1 MVIKTRY
8 MKTSVVKRG
17 IIIIITISSFLTTHS
32 QELTSISRI
41 KGDIKFDG
49 TVDDPCWEV
58 ATALPMVMHTPTF
71 GNQPTEKSEVM
82 LCYDNTYIYV
92 GARLFDTN
100 ASKMLVTS
108 KKRDEASNSNESLTL
123 VFDSFNDKE
132 NALVFSTTPSGL
144 RNDLTVLND
153 AIASSPRNPPFN
165 NSWNTFWDVKTN
177 HDNNGW
183 YLEMRIPLSSMR
195 FKEDN
200 GKVTMGLICFRRVAH
215 KNEIDI
221 YPAIP
226 PDWGIYSTYRV
237 SKAKEVAFE
246 GIHSKKPFYIAPYA
260 LTGYQQDN
268 VLNESGTA
276 YELKGSP
283 KLSAG
288 LDAKYGL
295 TNNLT
300 LDVTINTDFAQVE
313 ADDQQIN
320 LTRFSLFFP
329 EKRTF
334 FQERSSI
341 FNFGF
346 EGKSNI
352 FYSRQI
358 GLNKGEQVPILGG
371 GRITGMAGK
380 WDIGFLD
387 LQTQSFDPSDTLQ
400 SSLPSE
406 NFGVLRIRRQV
417 INRNSYVGGILTSRM
432 GMDGSYSTSY
442 GVDGIFKILKND
454 YVNIK
459 LAQVMAKTTTNNPVS
474 LDPTRIFFNWKRY
487 NDKGLGYD
495 FTYTWS
501 GKDFKPAMGF
511 QQRKDYS
518 YYAGSLQYGWIP
530 GASSPLMNH
539 KFELNEE
546 MYYSNPTGDAQ
557 TANTEL
563 AYKFNFKQG
572 FGGMISILNSYENVE
587 KEFSFSETCSVP
599 AGKYNFTQFV
609 AHLNTSEA
617 KTLSLALDGYAGTFY
632 DGNRLTVGL
641 EPLWNIGSSLQ
652 LGLAYEYNYVDF
664 HERNQT
670 FTGNIAR
677 FKTLLMF
684 TTQLSI
690 NAFVQ
695 YNSADNALSTNFRLR
710 YNPREGNDFYI
721 VINEGRSTY
730 RDLEDPRLPAF
741 NNRSIL
747 VKYTY
752 TFTL

>member
-1 MVIKTRY
+1 
-8 MKTSVVKRG
+8 MKTTILKKFLFLAVIIFSMISVQAQDLV
-17 IIIIITISSFLTTHS
+17 
-32 QELTSISRI
+32 SIPRI
-41 KGDIKFDG
+41 QGEIRFDG
-49 TVDDPCWEV
+49 TVNDPCWQNIEP
-58 ATALPMVMHTPTF
+58 LPMVMHTPIF

-82 LCYDNTYIYV
+82 ICYDDTYIYV
-92 GARLFDTN
+92 GARLFDSEAT
-100 ASKMLVTS
+100 KMLITS
-108 KKRDEASNSNESLTL
+108 KKRDEGSNSNESLSI

-144 RNDLTVLND
+144 RTDLAVLND
-153 AIASSPRNPPFN
+153 AMASNPRNPPFN
-165 NSWNTFWDVKTN
+165 TSWNTFWDVKTTQ
-177 HDNNGW
+177 DESGW
-183 YLEMRIPLSSMR
+183 FLEMRIPFSSMR

-200 GKVTMGLICFRRVAH
+200 GKVIMGLICFRRIAH
-215 KNEIDI
+215 KNEVDI
-221 YPAIP
+221 FPAIP
-226 PDWGIYSTYRV
+226 PDWGAFSTYRV
-237 SKAKEVAFE
+237 SKANEVSFD
-246 GIHSKKPFYIAPYA
+246 GIKSKKPFYVTPYLLA
-260 LTGYQQDN
+260 GYQQDN
-268 VLNESGTA
+268 FLNEAGTV
-276 YELKGSP
+276 YDMKGSP
-283 KLSAG
+283 KLNAG
-288 LDAKYGL
+288 LDVKYGI

-300 LDVTINTDFAQVE
+300 LDATLNTDFAQVE

-329 EKRTF
+329 EKRSF

-346 EGKSNI
+346 EGQSSI

-387 LQTQSFDPSDTLQ
+387 LQTQSFDPSDTAQ

-406 NFGVLRIRRQV
+406 NFGVLRLRRQI
-417 INRNSYVGGILTSRM
+417 INSNSYVGGILTSRI
-432 GMDGSYSTSY
+432 GMDGSYSTAY

-454 YVNIK
+454 YINIK
-459 LAQVMAKTTTNNPVS
+459 LAQVMVANYNNTPFS
-474 LDPTRIFFNWKRY
+474 LDPTRLFLNWIRF

-495 FTYTWS
+495 FTYTRS
-501 GKDFKPAMGF
+501 GKDFKPSMGF
-511 QQRKDYS
+511 QQRRDYS
-518 YYAGSLQYGWIP
+518 YYAGSLQYGWLP
-530 GASSPLMNH
+530 GATSPLMNH

-546 MYYSNPTGDAQ
+546 MYYSNSTGDAQ

-572 FGGMISILNSYENVE
+572 FGGMVSILNSYENVE
-587 KEFSFSETCSVP
+587 REFNFSENASVP

-609 AHLNTSEA
+609 AHVNTSES
-617 KTLSLALDGYAGTFY
+617 KTLSLGIDGYAGTFY

-652 LGLAYEYNYVDF
+652 LGLAYEYNHVNFPLRD
-664 HERNQT
+664 QA

-684 TTQLSI
+684 TTKLSI

-695 YNSADNALSTNFRLR
+695 YNSTENSLSTNFRLR
-710 YNPREGNDFYI
+710 YNPREGNDFY
-721 VINEGRSTY
+721 VVLNEGRNTY
-730 RDLEDPRLPAF
+730 RDLEDPRLPVF

-747 VKYTY
+747 LKYTY
-752 TFTL
+752 TFTF

>member
-1 MVIKTRY
+1 
-8 MKTSVVKRG
+8 MKTTILKKFLFLAVMIFSMISVQAQDLV
-17 IIIIITISSFLTTHS
+17 
-32 QELTSISRI
+32 SIPRI
-41 KGDIKFDG
+41 QGEIRFDG
-49 TVDDPCWEV
+49 TVNDPCWQNIEP
-58 ATALPMVMHTPTF
+58 LPMVMHTPIF

-82 LCYDNTYIYV
+82 ICYDDTYIYV
-92 GARLFDTN
+92 GARLFDSEAT
-100 ASKMLVTS
+100 KMLITS
-108 KKRDEASNSNESLTL
+108 KKRDEGSNSNESLSI

-144 RNDLTVLND
+144 RTDLAVLND
-153 AIASSPRNPPFN
+153 AMASNPRNPPFN
-165 NSWNTFWDVKTN
+165 TSWNTFWDVKTTQ
-177 HDNNGW
+177 DESGW
-183 YLEMRIPLSSMR
+183 FLEMRIPFSSMR

-200 GKVTMGLICFRRVAH
+200 GKVIMGLICFRRIAH
-215 KNEIDI
+215 KNEVDI
-221 YPAIP
+221 FPAIP
-226 PDWGIYSTYRV
+226 PDWGAFSTYRV
-237 SKAKEVAFE
+237 SKANEVSFD
-246 GIHSKKPFYIAPYA
+246 GIKSKKPFYVTPYLLA
-260 LTGYQQDN
+260 GYQQDN
-268 VLNESGTA
+268 FLNEAGTV
-276 YELKGSP
+276 YDMKGSP
-283 KLSAG
+283 KLNAG
-288 LDAKYGL
+288 LDVKYGI

-300 LDVTINTDFAQVE
+300 LDATLNTDFAQVE

-329 EKRTF
+329 EKRSF

-346 EGKSNI
+346 EGQSSI

-387 LQTQSFDPSDTLQ
+387 LQTQSFDPSDTAQ

-406 NFGVLRIRRQV
+406 NFGVLRLRRQI
-417 INRNSYVGGILTSRM
+417 INSNSYVGGILTSRI
-432 GMDGSYSTSY
+432 GMDGSYSTAY

-454 YVNIK
+454 YLNIK
-459 LAQVMAKTTTNNPVS
+459 LAQVMVANYNNTPFS
-474 LDPTRIFFNWKRY
+474 LDPTRLFLNWIRF

-495 FTYTWS
+495 FTYTRS
-501 GKDFKPAMGF
+501 GKDFKPSMGF
-511 QQRKDYS
+511 QQRRDYS
-518 YYAGSLQYGWIP
+518 YYAGSLQYGWLP
-530 GASSPLMNH
+530 GATSPLMNH

-546 MYYSNPTGDAQ
+546 MYYSNSTGDAQ

-572 FGGMISILNSYENVE
+572 FGGMVSILNSYENVE
-587 KEFSFSETCSVP
+587 REFNFSENASVP

-609 AHLNTSEA
+609 AHVNTSES
-617 KTLSLALDGYAGTFY
+617 KTLSLGIDGYAGTFY

-652 LGLAYEYNYVDF
+652 LGLAYEYNHVNFPLRD
-664 HERNQT
+664 QA

-684 TTQLSI
+684 TTKLSI

-695 YNSADNALSTNFRLR
+695 YNSTENSLSTNFRLR
-710 YNPREGNDFYI
+710 YNPREGNDFY
-721 VINEGRSTY
+721 VVLNEGRNTY
-730 RDLEDPRLPAF
+730 RDLEDPRLPVF

-747 VKYTY
+747 LKYTY
-752 TFTL
+752 TFTF

>member
-1 MVIKTRY
+1 
-8 MKTSVVKRG
+8 MKTTILKKFLFLAVMIFSMISVQAQDLV
-17 IIIIITISSFLTTHS
+17 
-32 QELTSISRI
+32 SIPRI
-41 KGDIKFDG
+41 QGEIRFDG
-49 TVDDPCWEV
+49 TVNDPCWQNIEPF
-58 ATALPMVMHTPTF
+58 PMVMHTPIF

-82 LCYDNTYIYV
+82 ICYDDTYIYV
-92 GARLFDTN
+92 GARLFDSEAT
-100 ASKMLVTS
+100 KMLITS
-108 KKRDEASNSNESLTL
+108 KKRDEGSNSNESLSI

-144 RNDLTVLND
+144 RTDLAVLND
-153 AIASSPRNPPFN
+153 AMASNPRNPPFN
-165 NSWNTFWDVKTN
+165 TSWNTFWDVKTTQ
-177 HDNNGW
+177 DESGW
-183 YLEMRIPLSSMR
+183 FLEMRIPFSSMR

-200 GKVTMGLICFRRVAH
+200 GKVIMGLICFRRIAH
-215 KNEIDI
+215 KNEVDI
-221 YPAIP
+221 FPAIP
-226 PDWGIYSTYRV
+226 PDWGAFSTYRV
-237 SKAKEVAFE
+237 SKANEVSFD
-246 GIHSKKPFYIAPYA
+246 GIKSKKPFYVTPYLLA
-260 LTGYQQDN
+260 GYQQDN
-268 VLNESGTA
+268 FLNEAGTV
-276 YELKGSP
+276 YDMKGSP
-283 KLSAG
+283 KLNAG
-288 LDAKYGL
+288 LDVKYGI

-300 LDVTINTDFAQVE
+300 LDATLNTDFAQVE

-329 EKRTF
+329 EKRSF

-346 EGKSNI
+346 EGQSSI

-387 LQTQSFDPSDTLQ
+387 LQTQSFDPSDTAQ

-406 NFGVLRIRRQV
+406 NFGVLRLRRQI
-417 INRNSYVGGILTSRM
+417 INSNSYVGGILTSRI
-432 GMDGSYSTSY
+432 GMDGSYSTAY

-454 YVNIK
+454 YLNIK
-459 LAQVMAKTTTNNPVS
+459 LAQVMVANYNNTPFS
-474 LDPTRIFFNWKRY
+474 LDPTRLFLNWIRF

-495 FTYTWS
+495 FTYTRS
-501 GKDFKPAMGF
+501 GKDFKPSMGF
-511 QQRKDYS
+511 QQRRDYS
-518 YYAGSLQYGWIP
+518 YYAGSLQYGWLP
-530 GASSPLMNH
+530 GATSPLMNH

-546 MYYSNPTGDAQ
+546 MYYSNSTGDAQ

-572 FGGMISILNSYENVE
+572 FGGMVSILNSYENVE
-587 KEFSFSETCSVP
+587 REFNFSENASVP

-609 AHLNTSEA
+609 AHVNTSES
-617 KTLSLALDGYAGTFY
+617 KTLSLGIDGYAGTFY

-652 LGLAYEYNYVDF
+652 LGLAYEYNHVNFPLRD
-664 HERNQT
+664 QA

-684 TTQLSI
+684 TTKLSI

-695 YNSADNALSTNFRLR
+695 YNSTENSLSTNFRLR
-710 YNPREGNDFYI
+710 YNPREGNDFY
-721 VINEGRSTY
+721 VVLNEGRSTY

-747 VKYTY
+747 LKYTY
-752 TFTL
+752 TFTF

>member
-1 MVIKTRY
+1 
-8 MKTSVVKRG
+8 MKTTILKKFLFLAVIIFSMISVQAQDLV
-17 IIIIITISSFLTTHS
+17 
-32 QELTSISRI
+32 SIPRI
-41 KGDIKFDG
+41 QGEIRFDG
-49 TVDDPCWEV
+49 TVNDPCWQNIEP
-58 ATALPMVMHTPTF
+58 LPMVMHTPIF

-82 LCYDNTYIYV
+82 ICYDDTYIYV
-92 GARLFDTN
+92 GARLFDSEAT
-100 ASKMLVTS
+100 KMLITS
-108 KKRDEASNSNESLTL
+108 KKRDEGSNSNESLSI

-144 RNDLTVLND
+144 RTDLAVLND
-153 AIASSPRNPPFN
+153 AMASNPRNPPFN
-165 NSWNTFWDVKTN
+165 TSWNTFWDVKTTQ
-177 HDNNGW
+177 DESGW
-183 YLEMRIPLSSMR
+183 FLEMRIPFSSMR

-200 GKVTMGLICFRRVAH
+200 GKVIMGLICFRRIAH
-215 KNEIDI
+215 KNEVDI
-221 YPAIP
+221 FPAIP
-226 PDWGIYSTYRV
+226 PDWGAFSTYRV
-237 SKAKEVAFE
+237 SKANEVSFD
-246 GIHSKKPFYIAPYA
+246 GIKSKKPFYVTPYLLA
-260 LTGYQQDN
+260 GYQQDN
-268 VLNESGTA
+268 FLNEAGTV
-276 YELKGSP
+276 YDMKGSP
-283 KLSAG
+283 KLNAG
-288 LDAKYGL
+288 LDVKYGI

-300 LDVTINTDFAQVE
+300 LDATLNTDFAQVE

-329 EKRTF
+329 EKRSF

-346 EGKSNI
+346 EGQSSI

-387 LQTQSFDPSDTLQ
+387 LQTQSFDPSDTAQ

-406 NFGVLRIRRQV
+406 NFGVLRLRRQI
-417 INRNSYVGGILTSRM
+417 INSNSYVGGILTSRI
-432 GMDGSYSTSY
+432 GMDGSYSTAY

-454 YVNIK
+454 YLNIK
-459 LAQVMAKTTTNNPVS
+459 LAQVMVANYNNTPFS
-474 LDPTRIFFNWKRY
+474 LDPTRLFLNWIRF

-495 FTYTWS
+495 FTYTRS
-501 GKDFKPAMGF
+501 GKDFKPSMGF
-511 QQRKDYS
+511 QQRRDYS
-518 YYAGSLQYGWIP
+518 YYAGSLQYGWLP
-530 GASSPLMNH
+530 GATSPLMNH

-546 MYYSNPTGDAQ
+546 MYYSNSTGDAQ

-572 FGGMISILNSYENVE
+572 FGGMVSILNSYENVE
-587 KEFSFSETCSVP
+587 REFNFSENASVP
-599 AGKYNFTQFV
+599 VGKYNFTQFV
-609 AHLNTSEA
+609 AHVNTSES
-617 KTLSLALDGYAGTFY
+617 KTLSLGIDGYAGTFY

-652 LGLAYEYNYVDF
+652 LGLAYEYNHVNFPLRD
-664 HERNQT
+664 QA

-684 TTQLSI
+684 TTKLSI

-695 YNSADNALSTNFRLR
+695 YNSTENSLSTNFRLR
-710 YNPREGNDFYI
+710 YNPREGNDFY
-721 VINEGRSTY
+721 VVLNEGRSTY

-747 VKYTY
+747 LKYTY
-752 TFTL
+752 TFTF

>member
-1 MVIKTRY
+1 
-8 MKTSVVKRG
+8 MKTTILKKFLFLAVIIFSMISVQAQDLV
-17 IIIIITISSFLTTHS
+17 
-32 QELTSISRI
+32 SIPRI
-41 KGDIKFDG
+41 QGEIRFDG
-49 TVDDPCWEV
+49 TVNDPCWQNIEPF
-58 ATALPMVMHTPTF
+58 PMVMHTPIF

-82 LCYDNTYIYV
+82 ICYDDTYIYV
-92 GARLFDTN
+92 GARLFDSEAT
-100 ASKMLVTS
+100 KMLITS
-108 KKRDEASNSNESLTL
+108 KKRDEGSNSNESLSI

-144 RNDLTVLND
+144 RTDLAVLND
-153 AIASSPRNPPFN
+153 AMASNPRNPPFN
-165 NSWNTFWDVKTN
+165 TSWNTFWDVKTTQ
-177 HDNNGW
+177 DESGW
-183 YLEMRIPLSSMR
+183 FLEMRIPFSSMR

-200 GKVTMGLICFRRVAH
+200 GKVIMGLICFRRIAH
-215 KNEIDI
+215 KNEVDI
-221 YPAIP
+221 FPAIP
-226 PDWGIYSTYRV
+226 PDWGAFSTYRV
-237 SKAKEVAFE
+237 SKANEVSFD
-246 GIHSKKPFYIAPYA
+246 GIKSKKPFYVTPYLLA
-260 LTGYQQDN
+260 GYQQDN
-268 VLNESGTA
+268 FLNEAGTV
-276 YELKGSP
+276 YDMKGSP
-283 KLSAG
+283 KLNAG
-288 LDAKYGL
+288 LDVKYGI

-300 LDVTINTDFAQVE
+300 LDATLNTDFAQVE

-329 EKRTF
+329 EKRSF

-346 EGKSNI
+346 EGQSSI

-387 LQTQSFDPSDTLQ
+387 LQTQSFDPSDTAQ

-406 NFGVLRIRRQV
+406 NFGVLRLRRQI
-417 INRNSYVGGILTSRM
+417 INSNSYVGGILTSRI
-432 GMDGSYSTSY
+432 GMDGSYSTAY

-454 YVNIK
+454 YLNIK
-459 LAQVMAKTTTNNPVS
+459 LAQVMVANYNNTPFS
-474 LDPTRIFFNWKRY
+474 LDPTRLFLNWIRF

-495 FTYTWS
+495 FTYTRS
-501 GKDFKPAMGF
+501 GKDFKPSMGF
-511 QQRKDYS
+511 QQRRDYS
-518 YYAGSLQYGWIP
+518 YYAGSLQYGWLP
-530 GASSPLMNH
+530 GATSPLMNH

-546 MYYSNPTGDAQ
+546 MYYSNSTGDAQ

-572 FGGMISILNSYENVE
+572 FGGMVSILNSYENVE
-587 KEFSFSETCSVP
+587 REFNFSENASVP

-609 AHLNTSEA
+609 AHVNTSES
-617 KTLSLALDGYAGTFY
+617 KTLSLGIDGYAGTFY

-652 LGLAYEYNYVDF
+652 LGLAYEYNHVNFPLRD
-664 HERNQT
+664 QA

-684 TTQLSI
+684 TTKLSI

-695 YNSADNALSTNFRLR
+695 YNSTENSLSTNFRLR
-710 YNPREGNDFYI
+710 YNPREGNDFY
-721 VINEGRSTY
+721 VVLNEGRSTY

-747 VKYTY
+747 LKYTY
-752 TFTL
+752 TFTF

>member
-1 MVIKTRY
+1 
-8 MKTSVVKRG
+8 MKTTILKKFLFLAVIIFSMISVQAQDLV
-17 IIIIITISSFLTTHS
+17 
-32 QELTSISRI
+32 SIPRI
-41 KGDIKFDG
+41 QGEIRFDG
-49 TVDDPCWEV
+49 SVNDPCWQNIEP
-58 ATALPMVMHTPTF
+58 LQMVMHTPIF

-82 LCYDNTYIYV
+82 ICYDDTYIYV
-92 GARLFDTN
+92 GARLFDSEAT
-100 ASKMLVTS
+100 KMLITS
-108 KKRDEASNSNESLTL
+108 KKRDEGSNSNESFTI

-144 RNDLTVLND
+144 RTDLAVLND
-153 AIASSPRNPPFN
+153 AMASNPRNPPFN
-165 NSWNTFWDVKTN
+165 TSWNTFWDVKTTQ
-177 HDNNGW
+177 DESGW
-183 YLEMRIPLSSMR
+183 FLEMRIPFSSMR

-200 GKVTMGLICFRRVAH
+200 GKVIMGLICFRRIAH
-215 KNEIDI
+215 KNEVNIF
-221 YPAIP
+221 PAIP
-226 PDWGIYSTYRV
+226 PDWGTFSTYRV
-237 SKAKEVAFE
+237 SKANEVSFE
-246 GIHSKKPFYIAPYA
+246 GIQSKKHFYITPYLLA
-260 LTGYQQDN
+260 GYQQDN
-268 VLNESGTA
+268 FLNEAGTV
-276 YELKGSP
+276 YDMKGSP
-283 KLSAG
+283 KLNAG
-288 LDAKYGL
+288 LDVKYGI

-300 LDVTINTDFAQVE
+300 LDATVNTDFAQVE

-329 EKRTF
+329 EKRSF

-346 EGKSNI
+346 EGQSSI

-387 LQTQSFDPSDTLQ
+387 LQTQSFDPSDTAQ

-406 NFGVLRIRRQV
+406 NFAVLRLRRQI
-417 INRNSYVGGILTSRM
+417 INSNSYVGGIFTSRI

-454 YVNIK
+454 YLNIK
-459 LAQVMAKTTTNNPVS
+459 LAQVMVANYNNTPFS
-474 LDPTRIFFNWKRY
+474 LDPTRLFLNWIRF

-495 FTYTWS
+495 FTYTRS
-501 GKDFKPAMGF
+501 GKDFKPSMGF

-518 YYAGSLQYGWIP
+518 YYAGSLQYGWLP
-530 GASSPLMNH
+530 GATSPLMNH

-546 MYYSNPTGDAQ
+546 MYYSNSTGDAQ

-572 FGGMISILNSYENVE
+572 FGGMVSILNSYENVE
-587 KEFSFSETCSVP
+587 REFNFSENASVP
-599 AGKYNFTQFV
+599 VGKYNFTQFV
-609 AHLNTSEA
+609 AHLNTSES
-617 KTLSLALDGYAGTFY
+617 KTLSLGIDGYAGTFY

-652 LGLAYEYNYVDF
+652 LGLAYEYNHVNFPVRD
-664 HERNQT
+664 QA

-684 TTQLSI
+684 TTKLSI

-695 YNSADNALSTNFRLR
+695 YNSTENSLSTNFRLR
-710 YNPREGNDFYI
+710 YNPREGNDFY
-721 VINEGRSTY
+721 VVLNEGRNTY

-747 VKYTY
+747 LKYTY
-752 TFTL
+752 TFTF

>member
-1 MVIKTRY
+1 
-8 MKTSVVKRG
+8 MKTTILKKFLFLAVIIFSMISVQAQDLV
-17 IIIIITISSFLTTHS
+17 
-32 QELTSISRI
+32 SIPRI
-41 KGDIKFDG
+41 QGEIRFDG
-49 TVDDPCWEV
+49 TVNDPCWQNIEPF
-58 ATALPMVMHTPTF
+58 PMVMHTPIF

-82 LCYDNTYIYV
+82 ICYDDTYIYV
-92 GARLFDTN
+92 GARLFDSEAT
-100 ASKMLVTS
+100 KMLITS
-108 KKRDEASNSNESLTL
+108 KKRDEGSNSNESLSI

-144 RNDLTVLND
+144 RTDLAVLND
-153 AIASSPRNPPFN
+153 AMASNPRNPPFN
-165 NSWNTFWDVKTN
+165 TSWNTFWDVKTTQ
-177 HDNNGW
+177 DESGW
-183 YLEMRIPLSSMR
+183 FLEMRIPFSSMR

-200 GKVTMGLICFRRVAH
+200 GKVIMGLICFRRIAH
-215 KNEIDI
+215 KNEVDI
-221 YPAIP
+221 FPAIP
-226 PDWGIYSTYRV
+226 PDWGAFSTYRV
-237 SKAKEVAFE
+237 SKANEVSFD
-246 GIHSKKPFYIAPYA
+246 GIKSKKPFYVTPYLLA
-260 LTGYQQDN
+260 GYQQDN
-268 VLNESGTA
+268 FLNEAGTV
-276 YELKGSP
+276 YDMKGSP
-283 KLSAG
+283 KLNAG
-288 LDAKYGL
+288 LDVKYGI

-300 LDVTINTDFAQVE
+300 LDATLNTDFAQVE

-329 EKRTF
+329 EKRSF

-346 EGKSNI
+346 EGQSSI

-387 LQTQSFDPSDTLQ
+387 LQTQSFDPSDTAQ

-406 NFGVLRIRRQV
+406 NFGVLRLRRQI
-417 INRNSYVGGILTSRM
+417 INSNSYVGGILTSRI
-432 GMDGSYSTSY
+432 GMDGSYSTAY

-454 YVNIK
+454 YLNIK
-459 LAQVMAKTTTNNPVS
+459 LAQVMVANYNNTPFS
-474 LDPTRIFFNWKRY
+474 LDPTRLFLNWIRF

-495 FTYTWS
+495 FTYTRS
-501 GKDFKPAMGF
+501 GKDFKPSMGF
-511 QQRKDYS
+511 QQRRDYS
-518 YYAGSLQYGWIP
+518 YYAGSLQYGWLP
-530 GASSPLMNH
+530 GATSPLMNH

-546 MYYSNPTGDAQ
+546 MYYSNSTGDAQ

-572 FGGMISILNSYENVE
+572 FGGMVSILNSYENVE
-587 KEFSFSETCSVP
+587 REFNFSENASVP

-609 AHLNTSEA
+609 AHVNTSES
-617 KTLSLALDGYAGTFY
+617 KTLSLGIDGYAGTFY

-652 LGLAYEYNYVDF
+652 LGLAYEYNHVNFPLRD
-664 HERNQT
+664 QA

-684 TTQLSI
+684 TTKLSI

-695 YNSADNALSTNFRLR
+695 YNSTENSLSTNFRLR
-710 YNPREGNDFYI
+710 YNPREGNDFY
-721 VINEGRSTY
+721 VVLNEGRNTY

-747 VKYTY
+747 LKYTY
-752 TFTL
+752 TFTF